1 MSAKEKD
8 NSIMTPLSR
17 RNMLTIG
24 SALGGALLARMT
36 ASAQTTTNT
45 RAAEKNG
52 SSNDPGP
59 ENKVLQTENPNSN
72 TPPPTDHGDVGPI
85 WYSFDLTKKRIQEGG
100 WTHQVTQRELPS
112 SKELA
117 GVNMRLTRG
126 SFREL
131 HWHTADEWAIM
142 LYGNTFGASPNC

>member
-45 RAAEKNG
+45 RGAEKNG

-72 TPPPTDHGDVGPI
+72 TPPPTDHGDVESGPGCQDHF
-85 WYSFDLTKKRIQEGG
+85 SFAISYG
-100 WTHQVTQRELPS
+100 S
-112 SKELA
+112 A
-117 GVNMRLTRG
+117 GL
-126 SFREL
+126 
-131 HWHTADEWAIM
+131 I
-142 LYGNTFGASPNC
+142 